1 MPADWTP
8 VKRCQKDLDAPWTK
22 KHGNSYHGY
31 KISINVDKRYKII
44 RNVVTDT
51 ASTHD
56 SHHFDAVLDAGNNT
70 SRDVYADKGYTSK
83 TREEQLKKAWLRNHI
98 QRKGA
103 RNHSLSAYQK
113 RRNHRIA
120 KTCAQVEHIFAA
132 LAQMGGTLISTI
144 GQQRASTALLM
155 RAACYNMK
163 RLVYLQQAHI
173 ESF

>member
-1 MPADWTP
+1 MIDASIIVAPKQHFTKEEEEIIDAGAVPADWTP
-8 VKRCQKDLDAPWTK
+8 AKRCQKDLDATWTK

-83 TREEQLKKAWLRNHI
+83 AREEQLKKAGLRNHI

-103 RNHSLSAYQK
+103 RNPFPVRLP
-113 RRNHRIA
+113 
-120 KTCAQVEHIFAA
+120 E
-132 LAQMGGTLISTI
+132 
-144 GQQRASTALLM
+144 TA
-155 RAACYNMK
+155 
-163 RLVYLQQAHI
+163 
-173 ESF
+173 